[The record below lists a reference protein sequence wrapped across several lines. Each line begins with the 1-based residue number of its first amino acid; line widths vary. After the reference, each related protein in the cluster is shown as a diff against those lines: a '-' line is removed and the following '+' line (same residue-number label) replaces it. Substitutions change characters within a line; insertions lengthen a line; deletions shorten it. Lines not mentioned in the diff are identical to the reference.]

1 MSSKKQSLV
10 LVHFDEH
17 PFYEHGKKR
26 PSEHAILLT
35 AEFTM
40 ADYCKALFNKVLDIG
55 LSEIHAF
62 LGYQCKL
69 VRDPLKWINT
79 LEKLIKDNKG
89 LFNNDDLLFRRHK
102 FISQFDVHRH
112 RLESDDLISTRTT
125 DLHEMVNGF
134 TDKKEYIFSKVLE
147 HCHTLETNEEKI
159 AYLQDRIYEYR
170 QNPPKYIRTSGKH
183 FDELCL
189 SEIDHLKDKE
199 EILLKAEMKRKQST
213 AAIPPVEKMQI
224 TGKLNFFI
232 DIFYQLMHELTFND
246 KPFLMATDRQI
257 AEYISRH
264 YIDRN
269 GKTISVKSVMTIL
282 EKNRPEKRP
291 KNNKRFDLGEDA
303 F

>member
-1 MSSKKQSLV
+1 MRYNKQSLI
-10 LVHFDEH
+10 LVHFEEH
-17 PFYEHGKKR
+17 PFYANDKKR
-26 PSEHAILLT
+26 PSELAILLT
-35 AEFTM
+35 ADFTM
-40 ADYCKALFNKVLDIG
+40 ADYCQSLFNKVLNIG

-62 LGYQCKL
+62 LKYHCNL
-69 VRDPLKWINT
+69 VRDPLKWINS

-112 RLESDDLISTRTT
+112 RLETDDLVNTRTQ
-125 DLHEMVNGF
+125 DLHETVNGF
-134 TDKKEYIFSKVLE
+134 TDKREYIFSKVLE
-147 HCHTLETNEEKI
+147 NSIIFVTNEEKI
-159 AYLQDRIYEYR
+159 AYLQDQIYEYR

-189 SEIDHLKDKE
+189 SEIDHLHDKE
-199 EILLKAEMKRKQST
+199 EILLKAEMKRKQS
-213 AAIPPVEKMQI
+213 AEAIPPVEKMQI

-232 DIFYQLMHELTFND
+232 DIFYQLMHESTYND

-257 AEYISRH
+257 AEYIIRH

-291 KNNKRFDLGEDA
+291 KNNKRFNLGEDA